1 MIKIINDKN
10 INKCT
15 HLKLASLKKNEIY
28 IVYTENNIKTI
39 SYLKA
44 QIQDKEIKINDFY
57 IDPNFKAEGIE
68 RVLIHNLIYYGKKNK
83 LQKILCT
90 INDIKEELKKLGFEN
105 NNNIYE
111 KDLIYETKKNTL
123 IMRIGFISVLA
134 EVASIIS
141 KLTVGILFSSFA
153 LIADALH
160 VTSDFIL
167 STITYFSLKIT
178 NRPETI
184 YYPYGYKKMENL
196 IAFII
201 GIIIIIS
208 GFTIFLS
215 TTGLNKLMNFRS
227 ESGLHLHHHGNNDHN
242 NHHHDHYH
250 EDKKTILEIF
260 SNNSLKKS
268 IWIPLIPFIFFL
280 VKIIEY
286 LVKFQIGKRY
296 NNYLLLAL
304 SSSDKNCIFSHGGTT
319 LSLLLA
325 NYVWT
330 GFDKIIS
337 ICISFIM
344 IKEGLHV
351 IINNAN
357 NLLSR
362 QNINLKREIKN
373 TLKNININFKELNS
387 FYQGND
393 LSLYIKL
400 DLSYENDLKNLIQKT
415 EKIKYIIK
423 KHHKEIHEIYILI

>member
-1 MIKIINDKN
+1 MVKIINNKN

-15 HLKLASLKKNEIY
+15 HLELASLKKDEIY
-28 IVYTENNIKTI
+28 IVYIENNVEIV

-44 QIQDKEIKINDFY
+44 KIQNKEIKINNFY
-57 IDPNFKAEGIE
+57 INPNFKAEGIE
-68 RVLIHNLIYYGKKNK
+68 RILIHNLIHYGKKNK
-83 LQKILCT
+83 MQKILCQ
-90 INDIKEELKKLGFEN
+90 INDIEEELKNLGFGN

-111 KDLIYETKKNTL
+111 KELTYEIKKTTL
-123 IMRIGFISVLA
+123 IMRIGLISVLA
-134 EVASIIS
+134 EVASIAS
-141 KLTVGILFSSFA
+141 KLTVGILFNSFA

-184 YYPYGYKKMENL
+184 YYPYGYKRMENL
-196 IAFII
+196 IALII
-201 GIIIIIS
+201 GLVIIIS

-215 TTGLNKLMNFRS
+215 TTGLNKLVDLSSKF
-227 ESGLHLHHHGNNDHN
+227 ELHS
-242 NHHHDHYH
+242 HHHDHSH
-250 EDKKTILEIF
+250 DDKKNILEIF
-260 SNNSLKKS
+260 SNNSFKKS

-280 VKIIEY
+280 VKIIEH
-286 LVKFQIGKRY
+286 LVKFQIGNRY
-296 NNYLLLAL
+296 NNHLLLAL
-304 SSSDKNCIFSHGGTT
+304 SSFDKNCIFSHGGTT

-357 NLLSR
+357 NLLSK
-362 QNINLKREIKN
+362 QDLNLKREIKN
-373 TLKNININFKELNS
+373 TLKNINVNFKELNFS
-387 FYQGND
+387 YQGNE
-393 LSLYIKL
+393 LNLYIKL
-400 DLSYENDLKNLIQKT
+400 DLSHENDLKSLIQKT
-415 EKIKYIIK
+415 ETIKDTIK
-423 KHHKEIHEIYILI
+423 KYHKEICKIYILM

>member
-1 MIKIINDKN
+1 MVKIINNKN

-15 HLKLASLKKNEIY
+15 HLELASLKKDEIY
-28 IVYTENNIKTI
+28 IVYIENNVEIV

-44 QIQDKEIKINDFY
+44 KIQNKEIKINNFY
-57 IDPNFKAEGIE
+57 INPNFKAEGIE
-68 RVLIHNLIYYGKKNK
+68 RILIHNLIHYGKKNK
-83 LQKILCT
+83 MQKILCQ
-90 INDIKEELKKLGFEN
+90 INDIEEELKNLGFGN

-111 KDLIYETKKNTL
+111 KELTYEIKKNTL
-123 IMRIGFISVLA
+123 IMRIGLISVLA
-134 EVASIIS
+134 EVASIAS
-141 KLTVGILFSSFA
+141 KLTVGILFNSFA

-184 YYPYGYKKMENL
+184 YYPYGYKRMENL
-196 IAFII
+196 IALII
-201 GIIIIIS
+201 GLVIIIS

-215 TTGLNKLMNFRS
+215 TTGLNKLVDLSSKF
-227 ESGLHLHHHGNNDHN
+227 ELHS
-242 NHHHDHYH
+242 HHHDHSH
-250 EDKKTILEIF
+250 DDKKNILEIF
-260 SNNSLKKS
+260 SNNSFKKS

-280 VKIIEY
+280 VKIIEH
-286 LVKFQIGKRY
+286 LVKFQIGNRY
-296 NNYLLLAL
+296 NNHLLLAL
-304 SSSDKNCIFSHGGTT
+304 SSFDKNCIFSHGGTT

-357 NLLSR
+357 NLLSK
-362 QNINLKREIKN
+362 QDLNLKREIKN
-373 TLKNININFKELNS
+373 TLKNINVNFKELNFS
-387 FYQGND
+387 YQGNE
-393 LSLYIKL
+393 LNLYIKL
-400 DLSYENDLKNLIQKT
+400 DLSHENDLKSLIQKT
-415 EKIKYIIK
+415 ETIKDTIK
-423 KHHKEIHEIYILI
+423 KYHKEICKIYILM

>member
-1 MIKIINDKN
+1 MIKIINNKN

-15 HLKLASLKKNEIY
+15 NLKLASLKKDEIY
-28 IVYTENNIKTI
+28 IAYTENNVEMV

-44 QIQDKEIKINDFY
+44 KIQNKEIKINNFY
-57 IDPNFKAEGIE
+57 IDQNFKAEGIE
-68 RVLIHNLIYYGKKNK
+68 RVLINNLIYYGKKNK
-83 LQKILCT
+83 LQKILCK
-90 INDIKEELKKLGFEN
+90 INDIKEELKNLGFEN

-111 KDLIYETKKNTL
+111 KDLTYEIKKNTL
-123 IMRIGFISVLA
+123 IIRIGLISVLA
-134 EVASIIS
+134 EVASITS
-141 KLTVGILFSSFA
+141 KLTVGILFNSFA
-153 LIADALH
+153 LTADALH

-201 GIIIIIS
+201 GLIIIIS

-227 ESGLHLHHHGNNDHN
+227 ESGLHIHNHGYDHQEY
-242 NHHHDHYH
+242 DHYH
-250 EDKKTILEIF
+250 EDKKNILEIF

-280 VKIIEY
+280 VKIIEH

-357 NLLSR
+357 KLLSK
-362 QNINLKREIKN
+362 QNIDLKRKIKN
-373 TLKNININFKELNS
+373 TLKNINVNFKELN
-387 FYQGND
+387 FFHQGND
-393 LSLYIKL
+393 LNLHVKL
-400 DLSYENDLKNLIQKT
+400 DLSYENDLKSLIQKT
-415 EKIKYIIK
+415 EKIKYTIK
-423 KHHKEIHEIYILI
+423 KYHKEICEIYILI